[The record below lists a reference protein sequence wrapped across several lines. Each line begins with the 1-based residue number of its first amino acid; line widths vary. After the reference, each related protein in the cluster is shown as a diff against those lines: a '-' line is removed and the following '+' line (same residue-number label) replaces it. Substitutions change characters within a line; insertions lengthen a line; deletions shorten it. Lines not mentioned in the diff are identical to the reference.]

1 MATCASLHQAKSWI
15 SSLLSPLAVNPTAW
29 ISSWRAPIFLVIG
42 EGPSKR
48 LPNAPPFRHTRVFVV
63 GRTGEN
69 AIAGFSFAGLMFPGG
84 EMPVRIFAGLI
95 FACGRLPVKV
105 CR

>member
-1 MATCASLHQAKSWI
+1 MSITD
-15 SSLLSPLAVNPTAW
+15 
-29 ISSWRAPIFLVIG
+29 
-42 EGPSKR
+42 
-48 LPNAPPFRHTRVFVV
+48 VV
-63 GRTGEN
+63 GLYSGEN

>member
-1 MATCASLHQAKSWI
+1 MKAY
-15 SSLLSPLAVNPTAW
+15 
-29 ISSWRAPIFLVIG
+29 
-42 EGPSKR
+42 EKR
-48 LPNAPPFRHTRVFVV
+48 MKANEKRQK
-63 GRTGEN
+63 GEN

>member
-1 MATCASLHQAKSWI
+1 MFGLWMIRPRTK
-15 SSLLSPLAVNPTAW
+15 
-29 ISSWRAPIFLVIG
+29 
-42 EGPSKR
+42 
-48 LPNAPPFRHTRVFVV
+48 LP
-63 GRTGEN
+63 GGN

>member
-1 MATCASLHQAKSWI
+1 MFKFA
-15 SSLLSPLAVNPTAW
+15 
-29 ISSWRAPIFLVIG
+29 IFLKKNFGWLPTTHPPRSSRKVPG
-42 EGPSKR
+42 VLSKGSF
-48 LPNAPPFRHTRVFVV
+48 LDLNE
-63 GRTGEN
+63 TGGN
-69 AIAGFSFAGLMFPGG
+69 AIASFSFAGLMFPGG